1 MDSKRSGR
9 RRFLKHA
16 AGLAGL
22 AAGAGRSAS
31 GQSAGSEAQSKD
43 VHIHGEPS
51 RFATTSVGR
60 GVRLRLDH
68 MTYYT
73 PLQDS
78 AGIITPASLHFMQT
92 HSSHLPDID
101 PQQHRLTIHGMVD
114 RPLSFSLEDLK
125 RLPSVNR
132 IYFVECHG
140 NGSSTLHSTDDPK
153 MGLPVQ
159 YIHGM
164 TSCSEWTGVPLSVL
178 LNEAGVQKGASWL
191 VSEGADEG
199 KFSHTL
205 PLAKAMDDVIVAHAQ
220 NGEPIRPCGDATTR
234 GPS

>member
-1 MDSKRSGR
+1 QGTTTNGGTATLCFDVETGLLVRLVRFSNSPVGR
-9 RRFLKHA
+9 VVTRVDYSDYRQV
-16 AGLAGL
+16 AGVKMPFQWTVTWLD
-22 AAGAGRSAS
+22 GRSTYELTSVEPNVAIDAS
-31 GQSAGSEAQSKD
+31 
-43 VHIHGEPS
+43 H
-51 RFATTSVGR
+51 FATTPGSGR

-92 HSSHLPDID
+92 HSSRLPDID

-114 RPLSFSLEDLK
+114 RPLSFTLEELK
-125 RLPSVNR
+125 RLPSVSR

-140 NGSSTLHSTDDPK
+140 NGSSVLHGTDDPK

-164 TSCSEWTGVPLSVL
+164 TSCSEWTGVPLSML
-178 LNEAGVQKGASWL
+178 LKEAGVQ
-191 VSEGADEG
+191 
-199 KFSHTL
+199 
-205 PLAKAMDDVIVAHAQ
+205 
-220 NGEPIRPCGDATTR
+220 
-234 GPS
+234 

>member
-22 AAGAGRSAS
+22 AAGAARSAS

-92 HSSHLPDID
+92 NSSHLPKFV
-101 PQQHRLTIHGMVD
+101 PHNNGLRTIAM
-114 RPLSFSLEDLK
+114 FDL
-125 RLPSVNR
+125 
-132 IYFVECHG
+132 
-140 NGSSTLHSTDDPK
+140 
-153 MGLPVQ
+153 
-159 YIHGM
+159 
-164 TSCSEWTGVPLSVL
+164 
-178 LNEAGVQKGASWL
+178 
-191 VSEGADEG
+191 
-199 KFSHTL
+199 
-205 PLAKAMDDVIVAHAQ
+205 
-220 NGEPIRPCGDATTR
+220 
-234 GPS
+234 

>member
-1 MDSKRSGR
+1 MDSNRSGR

-16 AGLAGL
+16 AALAGL
-22 AAGAGRSAS
+22 AAGAAPSAS
-31 GQSAGSEAQSKD
+31 GQSAGSEAQPKD

-51 RFATTSVGR
+51 RFATTPGSGR

-114 RPLSFSLEDLK
+114 RPLSFTLEELK
-125 RLPSVNR
+125 RLPLVSR

-140 NGSSTLHSTDDPK
+140 NGSSVLHGTDDPK

-159 YIHGM
+159 
-164 TSCSEWTGVPLSVL
+164 
-178 LNEAGVQKGASWL
+178 
-191 VSEGADEG
+191 
-199 KFSHTL
+199 
-205 PLAKAMDDVIVAHAQ
+205 
-220 NGEPIRPCGDATTR
+220 
-234 GPS
+234 